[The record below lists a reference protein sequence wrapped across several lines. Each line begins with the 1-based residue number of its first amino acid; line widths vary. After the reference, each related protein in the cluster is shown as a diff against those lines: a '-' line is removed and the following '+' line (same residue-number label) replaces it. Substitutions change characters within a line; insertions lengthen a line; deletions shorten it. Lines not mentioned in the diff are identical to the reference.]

1 MADTSE
7 KVISTILKHDAKI
20 TSYKIA
26 LLRAI
31 NDVVLT
37 YPDMRNH
44 NLSVAIPLRHLAS
57 YWMAYYWP
65 FVSADSPILQ
75 GQRARLGNELRNDMA
90 FRPNLTRLRIA
101 WDQLIGGRSRPSD
114 GFFLI
119 SEMRVRR
126 RRAILP
132 EDFVYQY
139 EEALKVIARTLEMP
153 IRYAG
158 PGEWTVFERPVSY
171 KSVQDLAIAIPG
183 TREREKCL
191 VVNASLWETFRHM
204 SLWVEALCIHEWC
217 LFSERKSEQM
227 EGSRVG
233 RGEVY
238 QLLTDRPDNRRPLTW
253 ERNQIDLLIMEGGEF
268 ICPWTEKRIRQDVAY
283 DLDHLVPL
291 AIYPT
296 NEMWN
301 LVPSNPYFNSHKKR
315 DRLPTSERLEKA
327 QPHLATTYNW
337 YKVGTPL
344 GEALREDVEL
354 RFSTIKVSETNYPEA
369 VSLAVVDLI
378 NQVAESRNVARF

>member
-1 MADTSE
+1 MAGNSE
-7 KVISTILKHDAKI
+7 KVISTILKHDAKV

-44 NLSVAIPLRHLAS
+44 NRSIAIPLRHLAS
-57 YWMAYYWP
+57 FWMAYYWP

-90 FRPNLTRLRIA
+90 FRPHLTRLRKA
-101 WDQLIGGRSRPSD
+101 WEKLVGGQSRPSD

-119 SEMRVRR
+119 GEMRVRR

-132 EDFVYQY
+132 EDLVVKY
-139 EEALKVIARTLEMP
+139 EAAIKVIAQTLEMP

-158 PGEWTVFERPVSY
+158 PGEWTVFERPVSFE
-171 KSVQDLAIAIPG
+171 SVQDRAIAIPG
-183 TREREKCL
+183 TSKREKCL
-191 VVNASLWETFRHM
+191 LVTASLWETFRYL

-217 LFSERKSEQM
+217 LFSERKSEQI
-227 EGSRVG
+227 EGSRIG

-253 ERNQIDLLIMEGGEF
+253 ERNQIDLLIMEGAEF
-268 ICPWTEKRIRQDVAY
+268 VCPWTERRIRQDVPY

-301 LVPSNPYFNSHKKR
+301 LVPSDPDFNSHKKR
-315 DRLPTSERLEKA
+315 DRLPTSERLKKA
-327 QPHLATTYNW
+327 QPHIAMTYNW
-337 YKVGTPL
+337 YKAGTPL
-344 GEALREDVEL
+344 GEALREDVLL
-354 RFSTIKVSETNYPEA
+354 RFSTIRVSETNYPEA
-369 VSLAVVDLI
+369 VSTAVVDLI
-378 NQVAESRNVARF
+378 DQVAESRNVARF